1 MSVSVFL
8 LLLLL
13 LGAGLDVTL
22 SREPLVEAV
31 LSSAP
36 NTTTIEPQVQ
46 KRVLNLAGRF
56 LYEEVD
62 DQARASILDDIRALS
77 DDETRLFMDFV
88 FAIQAIGFP
97 EDDPAFSDSVVR
109 PQRQAYVLD
118 LASRA
123 IYDEVDD
130 ETSRRIWEEI
140 EALSTDEHQFLVNLA
155 AAIQSIGFPDPN
167 APYILPEYYLKTRET
182 LLTLA
187 EANGVSIVDLDLSD
201 AEIKAAL
208 LDVQAESVIGSC
220 PPGYVTCT
228 YISFTGTTYRGYC
241 NGRRIH

>member
-1 MSVSVFL
+1 MRKTMSVSVFL

-62 DQARASILDDIRALS
+62 DQARVSILDDIRALS

-109 PQRQAYVLD
+109 PQRQAYVLVSCQSCCGHTKHRLSRSKCPLH
-118 LASRA
+118 LAR
-123 IYDEVDD
+123 V
-130 ETSRRIWEEI
+130 
-140 EALSTDEHQFLVNLA
+140 LSQDK
-155 AAIQSIGFPDPN
+155 GN
-167 APYILPEYYLKTRET
+167 AP
-182 LLTLA
+182 
-187 EANGVSIVDLDLSD
+187 D
-201 AEIKAAL
+201 AR
-208 LDVQAESVIGSC
+208 GSEWC
-220 PPGYVTCT
+220 K
-228 YISFTGTTYRGYC
+228 YR
-241 NGRRIH
+241 